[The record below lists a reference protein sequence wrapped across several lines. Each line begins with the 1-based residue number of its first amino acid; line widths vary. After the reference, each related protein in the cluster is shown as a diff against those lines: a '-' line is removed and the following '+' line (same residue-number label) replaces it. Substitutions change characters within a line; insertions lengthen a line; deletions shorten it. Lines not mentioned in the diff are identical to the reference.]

1 MALTETKQID
11 LSGGPVD
18 LTADTDIADGISNAG
33 TEGYRLFVQ
42 NSSTRAKA
50 YYRETADQPNTTDR
64 SHPLCPNDGFVIS
77 LFSDTPGAWIWAAST
92 GTVSVT
98 EAK

>member
-18 LTADTDIADGISNAG
+18 LTADTDIADGIANA
-33 TEGYRLFVQ
+33 TDGYRIFVQ
-42 NSSTRAKA
+42 NASTRAKC

-64 SHPLCPNDGFVIS
+64 SHPLCAGDGFVIR
-77 LFSDTPGAWIWAAST
+77 LFDNTPGAWVWAAST
-92 GTVSVT
+92 GMISVT